1 MKIPPIPARI
11 IILLAAICI
20 TEMAPGQIRG
30 VISDQSTGEKLPGAT
45 VIISHPLQ
53 SVISNAAGQFTINA
67 KPGDTLQIS
76 YVGYKTKNMTVIS
89 GTSYLEITLE
99 VYANQLND
107 LIVTGVFDPRKRI
120 ESSIAI
126 TTIATAQ
133 LEHIVPNSS
142 SELLRL
148 VPGVFVQSA
157 RGELRNQI
165 FTRGMVFDGSVYFIS
180 MQEDG
185 LPLLPGQGGN
195 PSAYL
200 RADVN
205 LSKIEAVRG
214 GSASILGVNA
224 PGGIFNYISKTGGKQ
239 FEGVVST
246 RLGLEGNGK
255 NPYYRIEGNFGGPLN
270 KDKSWT
276 YNIGGHYRYA
286 NGAKY
291 PGYPL
296 SHGGQIKG
304 NIVKTFATGSLKL
317 TVKWL
322 NDRTKDFEFTP
333 TVDFYKPRPAGHF
346 TNSSSVLIDPV
357 QLTIPSTG
365 DGVRSIDYDSKD
377 LNHLK
382 DNSISLHWE
391 QRLNDNWKMTQAFKL
406 SQKSSV
412 DVGTF
417 IVYPNDVTSFFFNLI
432 FDMLGKEGK
441 YKFYNATTKQV
452 YGILTQDFAQP
463 DPFKFEGNLPGSD
476 IISNGVFY
484 TPLTIVDDKRK
495 DFFYQGTISKAWKN
509 MKFTAGVYSN
519 KSTYKYYSS
528 AADLG
533 AGFSTIEDRPQLIAI
548 EYAPAGGGPVQQYT
562 DAKGVSGYQ
571 RGPEYASYNIVKTWD
586 NAIYFGHQWDIT
598 PRLNLD
604 WGGRYEWLD
613 LINTYRVQNANT
625 NSATGGIDKNPLTLY
640 DNYEGSLAPPVTY
653 IKHASTYSYS
663 AGLNYKQNDHLAY
676 YVRFSSGNKVPD
688 ISTYIGSQRGG
699 EAANV
704 LPQKTVQLEGGI
716 KYLSA
721 KTNITVTP
729 FLSILSSL
737 PTSTFDVDTTGNL
750 YNLPILYNKVHATG
764 IELETTIQLHP
775 RWNVRANAV
784 FQQFFTDKYQQWD
797 TGMPGALDD
806 KIIDQSGKKISFF
819 AAPYIF
825 NITPSYNYKKIYAA
839 LNWYSISKRA
849 ANANEAFYFPA
860 YSQFDLNIG
869 YALTKKVNLKFSI
882 NNLTNHFGIVDW
894 TAPIQDGIFFSTFNS
909 PAFSMDDRYRNPNAI
924 YYTMGIQPRSFWLD
938 LSIKL

>member
-1 MKIPPIPARI
+1 
-11 IILLAAICI
+11 
-20 TEMAPGQIRG
+20 
-30 VISDQSTGEKLPGAT
+30 
-45 VIISHPLQ
+45 
-53 SVISNAAGQFTINA
+53 
-67 KPGDTLQIS
+67 
-76 YVGYKTKNMTVIS
+76 
-89 GTSYLEITLE
+89 
-99 VYANQLND
+99 
-107 LIVTGVFDPRKRI
+107 
-120 ESSIAI
+120 
-126 TTIATAQ
+126 
-133 LEHIVPNSS
+133 
-142 SELLRL
+142 
-148 VPGVFVQSA
+148 
-157 RGELRNQI
+157 
-165 FTRGMVFDGSVYFIS
+165 MVFDGSVYFIG

-185 LPLLPGQGGN
+185 LLLLPGQGGN

-239 FEGVVST
+239 FEGIVST

-255 NPYYRIEGNFGGPLN
+255 NPYYRLEGNFGGPLS

-276 YNIGGHYRYA
+276 YNIGGHFRYA

-304 NIVKTFATGSLKL
+304 NILKTFATGSLRL
-317 TVKWL
+317 NVKWL

-333 TVDFYKPRPAGHF
+333 TVDFDKPRPAGHF

-357 QLTIPSTG
+357 HLTIPSTG
-365 DGVRSIDYDSKD
+365 DGVRSINYNSKD

-417 IVYPNDVTSFFFNLI
+417 IVYPNDVTSFLFNAI
-432 FDMLGKEGK
+432 FDMAGKEGK
-441 YKFYNATTKQV
+441 YKFYNAATKQV
-452 YGILTQDFAQP
+452 YGILTQDFSQP
-463 DPFKFEGNLPGSD
+463 TPFTFSGNLPGSD
-476 IISNGVFY
+476 IISNGVFF
-484 TPLTIVDDKRK
+484 TPMIIVEDKRN
-495 DFFYQGTISKAWKN
+495 DFFYQGIISKTWTN
-509 MKFTAGVYSN
+509 MKFTTGIYSN
-519 KSTYKYYSS
+519 KSTYKYYNGSGN
-528 AADLG
+528 AG
-533 AGFSTIEDRPQLIAI
+533 TGFSTIEDRPQLIAI
-548 EYAPAGGGPVQQYT
+548 EYAPADGGPVQQFT

-571 RGPEYASYNIVKTWD
+571 RGINYASYNKVKTWD

-613 LINTYRVQNANT
+613 IINSYRVQNENT
-625 NSATGGIDKNPLTLY
+625 YSTTGGVDKNPLTLY
-640 DNYEGSLAPPVTY
+640 DNYDGSLKPPVTY
-653 IKHASTYSYS
+653 TKQTSTYSFS

-676 YVRFSSGNKVPD
+676 YIRFSSGNKVAD
-688 ISTYIGSQRGG
+688 ISTYIGGQTAG
-699 EAANV
+699 ESSNI
-704 LPQKTVQLEGGI
+704 LPQKTIQLEGGI
-716 KYLSA
+716 KYLTA

-737 PTSTFDVDTTGNL
+737 PTLNFDTDTLGNL

-764 IELETTIQLHP
+764 IDLETNIQLGEG
-775 RWNVRANAV
+775 WNIRANGV
-784 FQQFFTDKYQQWD
+784 IQQFFTDKYQQWY
-797 TGMPGALDD
+797 TGNPGAQDD
-806 KIIDQSGKKISFF
+806 SIIDQSGKKISFF

-825 NITPSYNYKKIYAA
+825 NIAPSYNYKKLYVG

-849 ANANEAFYFPA
+849 ANANEAFYLPG
-860 YSQFDLNIG
+860 YSQFDLNLG
-869 YALTKKVNLKFSI
+869 YALSKKVNIKFSI
-882 NNLTNHFGIVDW
+882 NNLINHFGIVDW
-894 TAPIQDGIFFSTFNS
+894 SAPITDGIFFTAFNN
-909 PAFSMDDRYRNPNAI
+909 ALLTRETIKANPNAI
-924 YYTMGIQPRSFWLD
+924 YYTMGIQPRSFFLD
-938 LSIKL
+938 LTIKF